1 MEAGY
6 ISISYRATKTNTFI
20 EPELREKE
28 IFHKTVDYPLTEEIL
43 ELLKVDNGLS
53 SLGVIKNP
61 EVLKQFKLPYD
72 VIKHEDNIHI
82 HSTLIGYEI
91 ISAYLVIDYVRL
103 ICKIN
108 QLENIQKQYL
118 LVKYDDDENIND
130 YV

>member
-6 ISISYRATKTNTFI
+6 ISVSYRATKTDTFI

-28 IFHKTVDYPLTEEIL
+28 NFYKTVDYPLTEEIL
-43 ELLKVDNGLS
+43 ELLKGDDDFS
-53 SLGVIKNP
+53 SLGAIKNP

-72 VIKHEDNIHI
+72 VIKHEDNIH
-82 HSTLIGYEI
+82 STLIGYEI
-91 ISAYLVIDYVRL
+91 NSAYLVIDYVRL

-130 YV
+130 